1 MRREGRRAALQ
12 LLYAVDAGQA
22 WDRLAEQQRLFFA
35 NLAGELSAEE
45 RRFAESLCQRVQEE
59 LEPLDRLIE
68 AASRNWRLER
78 MSRVDRNILRVAAA
92 ELCTRS
98 APAPVVLD
106 EAIELAKEFGGA
118 ESPAFVNGV
127 LNRLAA
133 DLGAAPR

>member
-22 WDRLAEQQRLFFA
+22 WDRFVEQQRLIFA

-45 RRFAESLCQRVQEE
+45 RGFAEALCQKVQEE
-59 LEPLDRLIE
+59 REGLDRLIE
-68 AASRNWRLER
+68 GASRHWRLER
-78 MSRVDRNILRVAAA
+78 MSRVDRNILRLAAA
-92 ELCTRS
+92 ELRAGRTPV
-98 APAPVVLD
+98 AVVLD
-106 EAIELAKEFGGA
+106 EAIELAKEFGAA

-133 DLGAAPR
+133 DLGAVRT